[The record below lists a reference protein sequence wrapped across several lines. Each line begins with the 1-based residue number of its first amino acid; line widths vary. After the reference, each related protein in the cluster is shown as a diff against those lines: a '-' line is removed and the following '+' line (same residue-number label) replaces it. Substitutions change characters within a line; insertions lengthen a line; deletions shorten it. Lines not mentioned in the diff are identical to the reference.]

1 MHAPR
6 RLVTLTAAIATAVLA
21 LGGACGSNNDDTA
34 GDTSSGSST
43 STGDSAVRETETTT
57 YEFTV
62 TDGART
68 DGSSQVE
75 IPLGTSIALTVTA
88 DTADE
93 VHVHGY
99 DLTASTVPGEP
110 ATIEFIADLPGVF
123 EVEMHDS
130 GTVITQLRV
139 TG

>member
-6 RLVTLTAAIATAVLA
+6 RLVTVVAALATATLA
-21 LGGACGSNNDDTA
+21 LGGAACGSTEDPA
-34 GDTSSGSST
+34 SAPSGSST
-43 STGDSAVRETETTT
+43 STGDATVPETTT
-57 YEFTV
+57 YEFTISGG
-62 TDGART
+62 TRT
-68 DGSSQVE
+68 EGESQVE
-75 IPLGTSIALTVTA
+75 IPLGTSIALTITA

-93 VHVHGY
+93 IHVHGY
-99 DLTASTVPGEP
+99 DLTAEAVPGQP

-123 EVEMHDS
+123 EVEMHEA